1 MIDFKILQ
9 SNPLVSYTTLK
20 PISIAIPINLSQ
32 KETQIFDLFKVIIKE
47 KNLENIE
54 LRVVGGWVRDH
65 LLNVPCN
72 DLDITI
78 KGIDPKTF
86 AELLNEKVNKGK
98 FAIGTKALKRSNGLE
113 INLTKTKIY
122 DVMIDFVELKD
133 SALEDAKRR
142 DFTFNALFYNILENK
157 IEDLLELGIID
168 LKNGFIRSCSNSE
181 LGVNYN
187 LYPFLRMLRFAT
199 KNQYIIDDKSLS
211 IIANN
216 KKIFQNELVNPRM
229 TEIIHKEFYLIF
241 SSPNPSFAIYS
252 LYKLD
257 LLEYVLQIKSGYK
270 NKQKIFFS
278 AKDILNCV
286 NIFIVGKKIFEKY
299 QSSFKEEKYDDKY
312 KCSLY
317 SILLTVHMRNFMNNS
332 TNILAKMIL
341 ANTLKLESKETLRII
356 TFFDD
361 FNNFFVKN
369 EYSKLNVGILLRK
382 ILIRNISAMIFI
394 SVANEYVMKI
404 NSNEVL
410 DKIDDD
416 LLEKIFQKCFEFYEY
431 MKKEKMENVDEI
443 KPVFDAKRIKN
454 EFHGIPKHYIGEL
467 LDTLVNKQIET
478 DYNLSEEVAI
488 NVLKA
493 KIEELDIKYKKKD
506 SK

>member
-1 MIDFKILQ
+1 MIDFKTLQ
-9 SNPLVSYTTLK
+9 SNPLVSYSPLK
-20 PISIAIPINLSQ
+20 PISITNPINLSQ
-32 KETQIFDLFKVIIKE
+32 KETQIFDRFKEIIKE
-47 KNLENIE
+47 KHLTNIE

-86 AELLNEKVNKGK
+86 AEILNEKVNKGK
-98 FAIGTKALKRSNGLE
+98 FAIGTKALKRSEGLE

-157 IEDLLELGIID
+157 IEDLLDQGIND

-187 LYPFLRMLRFAT
+187 LFPFLRMLRFAT
-199 KNQYIIDDKSLS
+199 RNQYIIDDKSLS

-216 KKIFQNELVNPRM
+216 IKLFQNELVNPRLK
-229 TEIIHKEFYLIF
+229 ENIHKEMYLIF
-241 SSPNPSFAIYS
+241 SSPNPSFAINS

-270 NKQKIFFS
+270 DNNKNFFS
-278 AKDILNCV
+278 AKDILICV
-286 NIFIVGKKIFEKY
+286 NIFIVGKKIYDKY
-299 QSSFKEEKYDDKY
+299 QTFFERENFDDKY

-317 SILLTVHMRNFMNNS
+317 SILLTIHMRNFMNNS

-341 ANTLKLESKETLRII
+341 ANTLKLEFKETIRLL

-361 FNNFFVKN
+361 FNNFFVKK
-369 EYSKLNVGILLRK
+369 EYNKLNVGKLLRK
-382 ILIRNISAMIFI
+382 ILIRNISSMIFI

-416 LLEKIFQKCFEFYEY
+416 TLDNIFKKYFEFYEY
-431 MKKEKMENVDEI
+431 MIKEKLENVDEI
-443 KPVFDAKRIKN
+443 KPMFDAKRIKN
-454 EFHGIPKHYIGEL
+454 DFQGLPKHYIGEL
-467 LDTLVNKQIET
+467 LDTLVNKQIEAN
-478 DYNLSEEVAI
+478 YNLSEEDAI
-488 NVLKA
+488 IALKN
-493 KIEELDIKYKKKD
+493 KIEELDIKYKKKNC
-506 SK
+506 K

>member
-1 MIDFKILQ
+1 MIDFKALQ

-20 PISIAIPINLSQ
+20 PISIINPINLTQ
-32 KETQIFDLFKVIIKE
+32 KETQIFDLFKDIINE
-47 KNLENIE
+47 KNLKSIE

-72 DLDITI
+72 DLDIAI
-78 KGIDPKTF
+78 KGIDPKSF
-86 AELLNEKVNKGK
+86 AEFLNEKVNKDK

-133 SALEDAKRR
+133 DALEDAKRR

-157 IEDLLELGIID
+157 IEDLLEVGIND

-181 LGVNYN
+181 SEVNYN
-187 LYPFLRMLRFAT
+187 LYPILRMLRFAT

-211 IIANN
+211 IIVNN
-216 KKIFQNELVNPRM
+216 KKIFQNELVNPRLK
-229 TEIIHKEFYLIF
+229 EIIHKEMNLIF
-241 SSPNPSFAIYS
+241 CSPNPSFAIYS

-270 NKQKIFFS
+270 NIHKNFFS
-278 AKDILNCV
+278 EKDILNCV
-286 NIFIVGKKIFEKY
+286 NIFIIGKKIFDKY
-299 QSSFKEEKYDDKY
+299 QSSFEGENFDDKY
-312 KCSLY
+312 KCTLY
-317 SILLTVHMRNFMNNS
+317 SILLTIHMRNFMNNS

-341 ANTLKLESKETLRII
+341 ANTLKLESKETMRIL

-361 FNNFFVKN
+361 FNNFFVKT
-369 EYSKLNVGILLRK
+369 EYNKLNVGILLRK
-382 ILIRNISAMIFI
+382 ILVRNISTMIFI
-394 SVANEYVMKI
+394 SVANEYVMNI
-404 NSNEVL
+404 NSNEIL

-416 LLEKIFQKCFEFYEY
+416 ILGKIFQKYFEFYVY
-431 MKKEKMENVDEI
+431 MKKEKMEKVDEI
-443 KPVFDAKRIKN
+443 KPIFDAKRIKN

-467 LDTLVNKQIET
+467 LDTLVNKQIEK
-478 DYNLSEEVAI
+478 DYNLSEEDAI
-488 NVLKA
+488 NALKN
-493 KIEELDIKYKKKD
+493 KIEELNIKYKKKG